1 MIAALTTTP
10 VYAPPLA
17 PLPPLCPLEAV
28 RRHRILFK
36 SASIGLITSICNLF
50 DYNDCLRDYI
60 IPCRRRFC
68 LSQTKRSKPLENNMN
83 CLCVNCSCAFQNG
96 TIDNTAV
103 KTGVSGNASAG
114 GSTGGI
120 DYLMISYFVFG
131 LVGVVG
137 NCFAC
142 AIIIG
147 HRPLRMR
154 LANYY
159 VISQCALDLIVS
171 LLLLTNMTTFTDF
184 KISLDAGGMINC
196 YLWKSRA
203 LLLGFMASS
212 VFNIVALTIERYF
225 EVIYPIKHKIY
236 FSRSIVI
243 VSISASWVM
252 GIVFKM
258 CHIYA
263 LLIVTAD
270 GFCLP
275 GGNIPA
281 RATITSVTNFLGE
294 YFINI
299 CIIAFCYIQMGRKLR
314 ISVAP
319 RSTSTAA
326 ESATSRARKNILKT
340 LLNVVVCLA
349 LSGIFKQ
356 VLVLLNGLGVYTV
369 DFGGTMYKVS
379 LSLQFSNCCVNP
391 FIYMFQYKEFQRGV
405 VVLFRL
411 RQTKRGVDA
420 APTRSFSQGTSL
432 HI

>member
-1 MIAALTTTP
+1 MS
-10 VYAPPLA
+10 
-17 PLPPLCPLEAV
+17 C
-28 RRHRILFK
+28 
-36 SASIGLITSICNLF
+36 
-50 DYNDCLRDYI
+50 DC
-60 IPCRRRFC
+60 F
-68 LSQTKRSKPLENNMN
+68 
-83 CLCVNCSCAFQNG
+83 NCSCAMKNSTSG
-96 TIDNTAV
+96 DTVINTSI
-103 KTGVSGNASAG
+103 SGNASAG
-114 GSTGGI
+114 GI
-120 DYLMISYFVFG
+120 DYAMISYYVFG
-131 LVGVVG
+131 FVGVVG

-147 HRPLRMR
+147 HRPLRTR

-243 VSISASWVM
+243 ATILASWMM

-258 CHIYA
+258 SHIYPG
-263 LLIVTAD
+263 LLVTPD

-275 GGNIPA
+275 SGLSTNSRVQI
-281 RATITSVTNFLGE
+281 ISVTNFLGE
-294 YFINI
+294 YFIDI
-299 CIIAFCYIQMGRKLR
+299 CIISFCYIQMGRKLLH
-314 ISVAP
+314 SVAP
-319 RSTSTAA
+319 RVPSSGV
-326 ESATSRARKNILKT
+326 ESASSRARKNILKT
-340 LLNVVVCLA
+340 LLIVVVCLA
-349 LSGIFKQ
+349 LSGLYKQ
-356 VLVLLNGLGVYTV
+356 VLVLINGLGIYAV
-369 DFGGTMYKVS
+369 DWSGTAYKVS
-379 LSLQFSNCCVNP
+379 LSLQFSNCCINP

-405 VVLFRL
+405 VVLFRM
-411 RQTKRGVDA
+411 RQSEA
-420 APTRSFSQGTSL
+420 STRIFIQEMPL

>member
-1 MIAALTTTP
+1 MS
-10 VYAPPLA
+10 
-17 PLPPLCPLEAV
+17 C
-28 RRHRILFK
+28 
-36 SASIGLITSICNLF
+36 
-50 DYNDCLRDYI
+50 DC
-60 IPCRRRFC
+60 F
-68 LSQTKRSKPLENNMN
+68 
-83 CLCVNCSCAFQNG
+83 NCSCAMKNSTSG
-96 TIDNTAV
+96 DTVINTSI
-103 KTGVSGNASAG
+103 SGNASAG
-114 GSTGGI
+114 GI
-120 DYLMISYFVFG
+120 DYAMISYYVFG
-131 LVGVVG
+131 FVGVVG

-147 HRPLRMR
+147 HRPLRTR

-159 VISQCALDLIVS
+159 VINQCALDLIVS
-171 LLLLTNMTTFTDF
+171 LLLLTNMTTFTNY
-184 KISLDAGGMINC
+184 KISINAGGVVTC
-196 YLWKSRA
+196 YLWKSRV
-203 LLLGFMASS
+203 LLLGFLGSS
-212 VFNIVALTIERYF
+212 IFNIVALTIERYF
-225 EVIYPIKHKIY
+225 EVICPIKHKIY

-243 VSISASWVM
+243 GSISASWVM

-258 CHIYA
+258 GHIYA
-263 LLIVTAD
+263 LLIVTPD

-281 RATITSVTNFLGE
+281 RATITSVSNFLGE
-294 YFINI
+294 YFIDL
-299 CIIAFCYIQMGRKLR
+299 CIIVFCYIQMGRKLLH
-314 ISVAP
+314 SVAP
-319 RSTSTAA
+319 RAPSTAA
-326 ESATSRARKNILKT
+326 ELASSRARKNILKT
-340 LLNVVVCLA
+340 LLIVVVCLA
-349 LSGIFKQ
+349 LSGSFKQ

>member
-1 MIAALTTTP
+1 MS
-10 VYAPPLA
+10 
-17 PLPPLCPLEAV
+17 C
-28 RRHRILFK
+28 
-36 SASIGLITSICNLF
+36 
-50 DYNDCLRDYI
+50 DC
-60 IPCRRRFC
+60 F
-68 LSQTKRSKPLENNMN
+68 
-83 CLCVNCSCAFQNG
+83 NCSCAMKNSTSG
-96 TIDNTAV
+96 DTVINTSI
-103 KTGVSGNASAG
+103 SGNASAG
-114 GSTGGI
+114 GI
-120 DYLMISYFVFG
+120 DYAMISYYVFG
-131 LVGVVG
+131 FVGVVG

-147 HRPLRMR
+147 HRPLRTR

-159 VISQCALDLIVS
+159 VINQCALDLIVS

-184 KISLDAGGMINC
+184 RISLNAGGVITC

-203 LLLGFMASS
+203 FLLGFMASS
-212 VFNIVALTIERYF
+212 LFNVVALTIERYF
-225 EVIYPIKHKIY
+225 EIIHPIKHKIY

-243 VSISASWVM
+243 VSISASWMM
-252 GIVFKM
+252 GVVFKM
-258 CHIYA
+258 CHIYPG
-263 LLIVTAD
+263 LLITPD
-270 GFCLP
+270 GLCLP
-275 GGNIPA
+275 SGI
-281 RATITSVTNFLGE
+281 ITPFGVAMLSITNFLGE
-294 YFINI
+294 YFVDL